1 MVEVSGGGL
10 GYVYSTLQFHFHW
23 GSDKSDGSEHKVDSK
38 RYPMEM
44 HIVSKRKDLS
54 LAEALRTPN
63 GLAVLGFLIE
73 AKKADGRSSSE
84 NVETH
89 PTSDMEAWNKLTSY
103 FPAIHNIN
111 SKVNVTDGISID
123 DLLGD
128 VNRAE
133 YFRYNGSLTT
143 PSCDEAVVWTVFKE
157 AVKMDQALMT
167 MFPTLAGHHNVYR
180 PTQSLHKRK
189 VYSTKSASGAP
200 GPIVLLLLPACLW
213 AFSHNLHL

>member
-1 MVEVSGGGL
+1 
-10 GYVYSTLQFHFHW
+10 
-23 GSDKSDGSEHKVDSK
+23 
-38 RYPMEM
+38 MEM

-54 LAEALRTPN
+54 LAEALTTPD

-73 AKKADGRSSSE
+73 AKKADGRGGSE

-103 FPAIHNIN
+103 LPHIHNTN
-111 SKVNVTDGISID
+111 SEVNVTDGISID

-143 PSCDEAVVWTVFKE
+143 PSCNEAVVWTIFKE
-157 AVKMDQALMT
+157 SVKMDQTLMK
-167 MFPTLAGHHNVYR
+167 MFPTHAGHHNVFR
-180 PTQSLHKRK
+180 PTQSLHQRK
-189 VYSTKSASGAP
+189 VFSTKSASGARRP
-200 GPIVLLLLPACLW
+200 LVALLLLPACLW